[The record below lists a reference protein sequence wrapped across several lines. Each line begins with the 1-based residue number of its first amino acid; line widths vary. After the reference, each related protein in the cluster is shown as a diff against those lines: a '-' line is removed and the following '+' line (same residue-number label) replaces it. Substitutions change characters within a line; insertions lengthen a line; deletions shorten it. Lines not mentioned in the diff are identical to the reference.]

1 MKFWTYCLLLIGMP
15 VMAQPDLPGVDAFI
29 DEMVVQHQFER
40 QELQALFQ
48 QVDVKQS
55 ILKAISRPAEK
66 SIPWYRYQA
75 IFVNEKRIRGGVKFW
90 SRYRQT
96 LDRAKQVYSIPPE
109 ILVALIGVET
119 RYGEN
124 MGHYRVI
131 DALSTLAFHYPARQ
145 RFFRGELANFL
156 ILTRQEKLSPLMPHG
171 SYAGAMG
178 WGQFMP
184 SSYLSYAID
193 FNGDGHRNI
202 WTDPVDAIGSVANYL
217 ARHGWQAG
225 KSLVYPVKLTH
236 TPPVQLLEKGYRPS
250 LTRTDL
256 EQAGIPITDLPNDK
270 DKWALIALTQKKGE
284 EYWLVGQNFYVIT
297 RYNHSR
303 MYAMAVMQLAEAIKK
318 RFQDKRQ

>member
-40 QELQALFQ
+40 KELQALFQ

-96 LDRAKQVYSIPPE
+96 LDRAKQVYGIPPE

-145 RFFRGELANFL
+145 RFFRSELANFL

-193 FNGDGHRNI
+193 FNDDGHRNI
-202 WTDPVDAIGSVANYL
+202 WTDPVDAIGSVAHYL

-225 KSLVYPVKLTH
+225 KSLAYPVKLAH
-236 TPPVQLLEKGYRPS
+236 APPVQLLEKGYRPS
-250 LTRTDL
+250 LTRSVL
-256 EQAGIPITDLPNDK
+256 EQAGISVIDLPDDE

-297 RYNHSR
+297 RYNHSK
-303 MYAMAVMQLAEAIKK
+303 MYAMAVIQLAEAIKK
-318 RFQDKRQ
+318 RFQDKQQ